1 MAGRTWGRW
10 IAAVLVVALVGAC
23 ASGPVRRV
31 SDPSARIQQLTVRA
45 DGNWSVDLRLE
56 NFSSIPMRFDAVSLG
71 LEVDGHDAG
80 TLAAQPG
87 ITVAPES
94 ADVAEIIFVPSAA
107 AKFAVAQSLAGGTSL
122 SYALEGSV
130 TATPDEENQRVFKD
144 ISRRSA
150 LSPAPGLPG
159 VMR

>member
-1 MAGRTWGRW
+1 MKR
-10 IAAVLVVALVGAC
+10 VALAAFLLLPLLLAAC
-23 ASGPVRRV
+23 GSSGPVRRV
-31 SDPSARIQQLTVRA
+31 SEPSAGVQQLSVQA
-45 DGNWSVDLRLE
+45 DGSWSLDLRLD

-87 ITVAPES
+87 ITVGPES

-130 TATPDEENQRVFKD
+130 TATPDEESQRVFKD
-144 ISRRSA
+144 ITRRSA